1 MKTAIQ
7 SLKGTRDFYPE
18 EMATRTWIYNKIR
31 HVSESFSYQE
41 YDAPFLESIDLYGA
55 KSGEELV
62 NQQSFVFAD
71 RGGDLITLRPELT
84 PSLARMVAQRQREL
98 IYPLRWWSWGPFWRY
113 ERPQKGRYREFF
125 QWNIDL
131 IGVDN
136 PQADAEI
143 AAIGAT
149 FLRDCG
155 LTSDQVSILVNSRQL
170 MDAELQALEIS
181 PEKKIDVF
189 RLIDRRDKMS
199 EKSWEGYAGELGL
212 NTVQIDGL
220 KTILAN
226 NGLWQKSALMEEFF
240 ESVHAMGVA
249 DYIRYA
255 PHIIRGLD
263 YYTGIIFETWDRDGE
278 FRAVLGGGRY
288 DNLVAAVGGDPLPAT
303 GFAMG
308 DAVVTLVLKKFG
320 CLPSGLGDSPAKILV
335 TIFNYESL
343 NASLAFASNL
353 RQSGLSVA
361 CYPEAAKI
369 SRQFK
374 YAEKMGMLVVAVI
387 GPDELAAKT
396 VTLKDLRSG
405 SQVIVPQVEAIRAI
419 QKILST

>member
-155 LTSDQVSILVNSRQL
+155 LTSNQVSILVNSRQL

-189 RLIDRRDKMS
+189 RLIDRRDKIS

>member
-1 MKTAIQ
+1 MKIAIQ

-189 RLIDRRDKMS
+189 RLIDRRDKIS

-308 DAVVTLVLKKFG
+308 DAVVTLVLKKFS

>member
-189 RLIDRRDKMS
+189 RLIDRRDKIS

-308 DAVVTLVLKKFG
+308 DAVVTLVLKKFS